1 MRDTPYSLS
10 DRIRFLGTIP
20 LFSGIR
26 EDVLERLAESTPVRK
41 MDKGELLFYQ
51 MDPSDAVYVV
61 RSGCI
66 SLFLATPDG
75 REMVINEMR
84 PGDCFGELGLVT
96 GLPRSTGAMARENS
110 LILRIPK
117 EQFMEGLEAE
127 PKLMRRVLRMTAQR
141 LRVSTERESALAFL
155 DSDARIAR
163 VLLLLQRQTE
173 GRGMVRI
180 TQEELAQ
187 FAGLIRQTVAKTL
200 GKWRA
205 EGWIETG
212 RGKILLK
219 NIRALEELAEEFEI

>member
-1 MRDTPYSLS
+1 MPDARYSLA
-10 DRIRFLGTIP
+10 DRIRFLGSIP
-20 LFSGIR
+20 LFAGIR
-26 EDVLERLAESTPVRK
+26 EDVLKELAQSAPLRK
-41 MDKGELLFYQ
+41 LDKGELLFYQ
-51 MDPSDAVYVV
+51 TDPSDAVYIV

-84 PGDCFGELGLVT
+84 AGDCFGELGLVT
-96 GLPRSTGAMARENS
+96 GLPRSTGAMAREHS

-117 EQFMEGLEAE
+117 DTFMESLDAE
-127 PKLMRRVLRMTAQR
+127 PKLMRRVLRMTAKR
-141 LRVSTERESALAFL
+141 LRVSSERESALAFL

-163 VLLLLQRQTE
+163 VLLLLHRQTE
-173 GRGMVRI
+173 GKGVVRI

-200 GKWRA
+200 SKWRS

-212 RGKILLK
+212 RGKILLR
-219 NIRALEELAEEFEI
+219 NIRALEELTEEFEI

>member
-1 MRDTPYSLS
+1 MPDVRYSLPE
-10 DRIRFLGTIP
+10 RIRFLGSIP

-26 EDVLERLAESTPVRK
+26 EDVLKELAQSAPLRK
-41 MDKGELLFYQ
+41 LDKGELLFYQ
-51 MDPSDAVYVV
+51 TDPSDAVYIV

-96 GLPRSTGAMARENS
+96 GLPRSTGAMAREPS

-117 EQFMEGLEAE
+117 EEFKE
-127 PKLMRRVLRMTAQR
+127 
-141 LRVSTERESALAFL
+141 ALAFL
-155 DSDARIAR
+155 DADARIAR
-163 VLLLLQRQTE
+163 ILLLLHRQTE
-173 GRGMVRI
+173 GKGVVRI

-200 GKWRA
+200 SKWRA
-205 EGWIETG
+205 NGWIETG
-212 RGKILLK
+212 RGRIRLI
-219 NIRALEELAEEFEI
+219 NISALEELTEEFEI

>member
-1 MRDTPYSLS
+1 MPDARYSLTE
-10 DRIRFLGTIP
+10 RVRFLGSIP

-26 EDVLERLAESTPVRK
+26 EDVLKELAQSAPLRK
-41 MDKGELLFYQ
+41 LDKGELLFYQ
-51 MDPSDAVYVV
+51 TDPSDAVYIV
-61 RSGCI
+61 RAGCI

-96 GLPRSTGAMARENS
+96 GLPRSTGAVAREPS

-117 EQFMEGLEAE
+117 EEFMEGLEAE

-141 LRVSTERESALAFL
+141 LRVSSERESALAFL
-155 DSDARIAR
+155 DADARIAR
-163 VLLLLQRQTE
+163 ILLLLHRQTE
-173 GRGMVRI
+173 GRGVVRI

-200 GKWRA
+200 SKWRS

-212 RGKILLK
+212 RGKIILK
-219 NIRALEELAEEFEI
+219 DIRALEELTKEFEI